1 MTPWESF
8 PLWCPYND
16 EDSFLIEF
24 KFLKSG
30 NYETSK
36 DLIDAHFV
44 SSSPEY
50 TDEFEGSFTK
60 VGNV

>member
-1 MTPWESF
+1 MTPCESF

-36 DLIDAHFV
+36 
-44 SSSPEY
+44 
-50 TDEFEGSFTK
+50 EGNINK
-60 VGNV
+60 